1 MSASMILAVIAM
13 TLGVI
18 NLLMFVVVGGY
29 CFVKNKPL
37 PLGMIAAQC
46 MLLALQIIS
55 YFIAIQI

>member
-1 MSASMILAVIAM
+1 MSASLIIAVIAL
-13 TLGVI
+13 TLGVV
-18 NLLMFVVVGGY
+18 NLLMFSIVGGY

-46 MLLALQIIS
+46 MLLALQIIA